1 MFGKIRRPQ
10 PTFVADSDN
19 IFLTTFDRLFS
30 TSYSDF
36 LKKRQ
41 IRVPD
46 FGRGNCTMPISD
58 KQLAANRANA
68 KKSTGPRTPQGKA
81 ICEMNGFQHG
91 FTGLAVVMTNEDRE
105 AMNAFVKPYIQRL
118 NPIGEI
124 ELQLAQT
131 IAHDNFRLNRLKTI
145 EENMFAYGELGPLS
159 DKIETEHA
167 RVHHAIVQAQVFVLN
182 DRAFHN
188 LSLYEQRI
196 TRNIHKNLK
205 LLRDEQALRKSEELL
220 KAKAK
225 PLTRTASGGN
235 EQNGFDF
242 SSALSNAANPSE
254 TQKGPEADVKKAA

>member
-1 MFGKIRRPQ
+1 
-10 PTFVADSDN
+10 
-19 IFLTTFDRLFS
+19 
-30 TSYSDF
+30 
-36 LKKRQ
+36 
-41 IRVPD
+41 
-46 FGRGNCTMPISD
+46 MPISD

-68 KKSTGPRTPQGKA
+68 KKSTGPRTPKGKA

-131 IAHDNFRLNRLKTI
+131 IAHDNFRLNRLKAV

-159 DKIETEHA
+159 DKINTEHA

-182 DRAFHN
+182 DRAFSN

-205 LLRDEQALRKSEELL
+205 LLREEQALRKAEEENKTFLN
-220 KAKAK
+220 AKVK
-225 PLTRTASGGN
+225 PLTRTASTIN
-235 EQNGFDF
+235 EENGFEF
-242 SSALSNAANPSE
+242 STAQGPPAASPDGAGADALPAP
-254 TQKGPEADVKKAA
+254 KAA